1 MMIAPWIVC
10 LVCNV
15 VESAMWCNFCHH
27 FRFAVHKRYFLIY
40 FFFDFRFR
48 FSANSVTIDER
59 RVAIYGVGGFKRGQD
74 FFFSTFMQLQ
84 LYGEN
89 GHSGYK
95 KCKILKALRQTG
107 VLRSN
112 TCLVFFSFT
121 FSIYSL
127 NSCIFGASH
136 CKAPFWVLD

>member
-15 VESAMWCNFCHH
+15 VESAMWCSFVTTLDLLYTNVIFW
-27 FRFAVHKRYFLIY
+27 FTF
-40 FFFDFRFR
+40 FRFR